1 MTRYRYE
8 AVTPDGELLQGEM
21 DAPDQAAVVARL
33 QLAGRIPVRAEPAGL
48 DLLRWRPGLRRV
60 AQRELAVFTR
70 GLSSLVHAGLALDR
84 ALQVIADVSP
94 NPAVHRVAVELQQ
107 AVRGGCA
114 LSEALEA
121 QRGAFS
127 RFYVN
132 MVRAAEAGGTLDAG
146 LARLAEHE
154 EKAKALRDSV
164 LSALIYP
171 AILVTVAGVSLT
183 VLLGYVVPQFTAL
196 FADAG
201 RALPLSTQ
209 IVIGSAEL
217 LGTFWPALV
226 LAGIGCVLALRRYRR
241 HGIVLR
247 IPLVGELVRRL
258 ETARLSASLAT
269 LLASGVSLLAA
280 LSIAKDI
287 VSNRLMCEALDLAAE
302 HLKAG
307 GRLADALMATGL
319 FPALAVQLI
328 KVGEESGRLE
338 EMLQRVAD
346 LYTQEVAAATQRML
360 MLLEPALIVALGCLM
375 GGVILSILS
384 AIVSVNDLPL

>member
-1 MTRYRYE
+1 M
-8 AVTPDGELLQGEM
+8 
-21 DAPDQAAVVARL
+21 
-33 QLAGRIPVRAEPAGL
+33 
-48 DLLRWRPGLRRV
+48 
-60 AQRELAVFTR
+60 
-70 GLSSLVHAGLALDR
+70 
-84 ALQVIADVSP
+84 
-94 NPAVHRVAVELQQ
+94 
-107 AVRGGCA
+107 
-114 LSEALEA
+114 
-121 QRGAFS
+121 
-127 RFYVN
+127 
-132 MVRAAEAGGTLDAG
+132 
-146 LARLAEHE
+146 
-154 EKAKALRDSV
+154 
-164 LSALIYP
+164 
-171 AILVTVAGVSLT
+171 
-183 VLLGYVVPQFTAL
+183 LLGYVVPQFTAL

-226 LAGIGCVLALRRYRR
+226 LAGIGCVIALRRYRR

-247 IPLVGELVRRL
+247 IPLVGELVRRTGNGPPQR
-258 ETARLSASLAT
+258 EPRDSARERR
-269 LLASGVSLLAA
+269 SLLAA

-328 KVGEESGRLE
+328 RSAKASGRLE